1 MVVMKRG
8 QEYRTFKVVSA
19 LKNNCPTKVNSNATY
34 VSKNPMSAAKKAFS
48 GLCNKKRIRGKC
60 TLIVTVRESTSGEDK
75 KEFTYKL
82 KRTKLSEPVV
92 RVVNGVEYKYQY
104 VTHAKAV
111 KARKP
116 KKNCPQDRPKSR
128 GPMMK
133 RSRRSSGVKK
143 QVSKKQSVNNKK
155 TVGNNK
161 KSMKSMNNNKNVMNN
176 NKNVMN
182 NNKSMKNNNNNN
194 NKKRSMKKRN
204 NGLL

>member
-8 QEYRTFKVVSA
+8 NEYRTFKVVSA

-34 VSKNPMSAAKKAFS
+34 VSRNPMAAAKKAFS

-92 RVVNGVEYKYQY
+92 RVINGVEYKYQY
-104 VTHAKAV
+104 VTDAKAV
-111 KARKP
+111 KSRNP
-116 KKNCPQDRPKSR
+116 RKNCPQVRPKSR
-128 GPMMK
+128 GPMLK
-133 RSRRSSGVKK
+133 KSRRSSGAKK

-176 NKNVMN
+176 NK
-182 NNKSMKNNNNNN
+182 SMKN
-194 NKKRSMKKRN
+194 NKKRSMKRRN
-204 NGLL
+204 NSLL